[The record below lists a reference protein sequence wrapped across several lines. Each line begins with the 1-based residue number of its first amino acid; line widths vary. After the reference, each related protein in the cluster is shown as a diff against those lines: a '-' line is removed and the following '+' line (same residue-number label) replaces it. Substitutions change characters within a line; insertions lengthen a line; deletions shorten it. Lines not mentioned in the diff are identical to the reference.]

1 MRLQKELMRFK
12 GGKIVITTKPTT
24 MLKFLGH
31 RPPSFVEE
39 WMKGELEVG
48 EITLFED
55 RAVIAFKKEVEE
67 KT

>member
-1 MRLQKELMRFK
+1 L
-12 GGKIVITTKPTT
+12 VIGPHQR
-24 MLKFLGH
+24 G
-31 RPPSFVEE
+31 FVEE